1 MKLHKILLLTTCSI
15 TYPAVTKGAKGRII
29 FFFLNKYTI
38 KQNTIPVAH
47 AHIKTTEVSKYPIQY
62 PITAA
67 SLMSPI
73 PRPLENKAIM
83 KNKTKKKRP
92 QRVFPGI
99 EEGDE
104 RISLKRRIKKNI
116 AVRMSGILF
125 VRISQIEMITRY
137 KRQSASKI
145 TYKQCSFISVKYR
158 KKNVL
163 SSTF

>member
-1 MKLHKILLLTTCSI
+1 
-15 TYPAVTKGAKGRII
+15 
-29 FFFLNKYTI
+29 
-38 KQNTIPVAH
+38 
-47 AHIKTTEVSKYPIQY
+47 
-62 PITAA
+62 
-67 SLMSPI
+67 MSPI
-73 PRPLENKAIM
+73 PRPFENMDVM

-92 QRVFPGI
+92 QRIFPGI

-158 KKNVL
+158 KKKCFVKYFLKIISIFFLFFILLFRILLYN
-163 SSTF
+163 FNRRYNKAAG